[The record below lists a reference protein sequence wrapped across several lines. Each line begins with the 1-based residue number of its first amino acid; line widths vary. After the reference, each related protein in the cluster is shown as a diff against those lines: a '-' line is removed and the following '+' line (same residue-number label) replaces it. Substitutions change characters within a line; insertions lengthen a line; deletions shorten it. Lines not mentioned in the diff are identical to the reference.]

1 MWSQGRSGWS
11 CSVSVGVTR
20 GWTGADLAGL
30 IRSAASYLTQRLFTQ
45 LDALS
50 PPQQEQRLSL
60 LDQGDQQALAFLQWG
75 DLLNALREVKP
86 GDRVPL
92 RQRLLNTL
100 GRWALHKRRLSW
112 VSGLVLAI
120 RDVLVFFVLYVRTES
135 LRVLFNWICV
145 ERSRKPH
152 VHCSYLQRMRQKT
165 IN

>member
-1 MWSQGRSGWS
+1 M
-11 CSVSVGVTR
+11 GVTR

-100 GRWALHKRRLSW
+100 GRWALHKRRLS
-112 VSGLVLAI
+112 
-120 RDVLVFFVLYVRTES
+120 
-135 LRVLFNWICV
+135 
-145 ERSRKPH
+145 
-152 VHCSYLQRMRQKT
+152 
-165 IN
+165 